1 MVRVADGVIGYRP
14 ADPPMVPFPNRGTAP
29 ALHFRVTAPRQY
41 LPGTTY
47 LVTRRCFQRH
57 FFLRPCR
64 QTNDTFRFV
73 LAVAAERY
81 AIHLHAVCVLSNHYH
96 LVVTDPFARL
106 PAFLRDLNSLVA
118 RALNASIP
126 RWEDFW
132 SASGHSAVTLGSSAD
147 ILDKAAY
154 VLANPVAARLVR
166 RAHQWPGVWSPPA
179 MIGATALVVKRP
191 SQFFDPEGPL
201 PDSATLSLTAPPG
214 FHSAETFREQLEA
227 ALAAREAE
235 AARSST
241 RFLGLLKVLAQR
253 PSDRP
258 RDREARRGLSPRV
271 ASRDKWRRMEMLGR
285 LQKFAQDYRRA
296 LEAWRAGY
304 EPVFPAGTYLMR
316 VVHGAT
322 CEGAG

>member
-1 MVRVADGVIGYRP
+1 
-14 ADPPMVPFPNRGTAP
+14 
-29 ALHFRVTAPRQY
+29 
-41 LPGTTY
+41 
-47 LVTRRCFQRH
+47 
-57 FFLRPCR
+57 
-64 QTNDTFRFV
+64 V

-81 AIHLHAVCVLSNHYH
+81 DIRLHAVCVLSNHYH

-147 ILDKAAY
+147 VLEKAAY

-166 RAHQWPGVWSPPA
+166 RACQWPGVWSAPA
-179 MIGATALVVKRP
+179 TIGTTTLVVKRP
-191 SQFFDPEGPL
+191 SQFFDPDGPL
-201 PDSATLSLTAPPG
+201 PDSATLALSAPPG
-214 FHSAETFREQLEA
+214 FHSAEAFRKELEV

-235 AARSST
+235 ATRSST
-241 RFLGLLKVLAQR
+241 RFMGLLKVLGQR
-253 PSDRP
+253 QLDRP

-271 ASRDKWRRMEMLGR
+271 ASRDKWRRMELLGR
-285 LQKFAQDYRRA
+285 LQQFARDYRRA
-296 LEAWRAGY
+296 LEAWRSGY

-316 VVHGAT
+316 VVHGAI